1 MRCRRSLLA
10 VLLGVALLHTTAW
23 AVGPDYAAME
33 VQPYE
38 PPKAAPAFA
47 LPDLNGKTVRLDE
60 FKGKAVMLVFWAT
73 W

>member
-1 MRCRRSLLA
+1 MTPA
-10 VLLGVALLHTTAW
+10 AW
-23 AVGPDYAAME
+23 AAKPDFAAME

-47 LPDLNGKTVRLDE
+47 LPDLNGKTVRLE
-60 FKGKAVMLVFWAT
+60 ELRGKVVMLFFWAT